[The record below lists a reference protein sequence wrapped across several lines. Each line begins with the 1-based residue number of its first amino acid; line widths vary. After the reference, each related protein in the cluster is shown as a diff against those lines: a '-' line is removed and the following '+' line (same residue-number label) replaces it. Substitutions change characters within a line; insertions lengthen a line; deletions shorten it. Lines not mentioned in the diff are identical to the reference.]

1 MAQMTLKQLRKLHPG
16 LRIPTKQIGVFKDK
30 VGIALC
36 YLEFDANGE
45 ISAAYDFKT
54 GMMHDKEKV
63 VALNSMF
70 YKQSTPDNGI
80 CGNEIAH
87 VEQNENSPM
96 YGKVKADKSIACL
109 IKLSMFE
116 RDIHWYTED
125 EGVWVVS
132 VDPEKDFSLRTIVK
146 MQDKINDYERKFK
159 KEQDVQNQNQDEI
172 TC

>member
-1 MAQMTLKQLRKLHPG
+1 MQIMTLKQLKKLHPG
-16 LRIPTKQIGVFKDK
+16 LRIPTKHIGVFKDK

-54 GMMHDKEKV
+54 GVMHDKQKV
-63 VALNSMF
+63 VELNSMF
-70 YKQSTPDNGI
+70 YKQSTPDKEAF
-80 CGNEIAH
+80 GNEIAH
-87 VEQNENSPM
+87 VEQNQNSPM
-96 YGKVKADKSIACL
+96 YGKIKDDKSIACL

-125 EGVWVVS
+125 KGVWVVN
-132 VDPEKDFSLRTIVK
+132 VDPEKTFSLRTIIK
-146 MQDKINDYERKFK
+146 MEDKINAYERKCEK
-159 KEQDVQNQNQDEI
+159 QQDMQTETQDEI